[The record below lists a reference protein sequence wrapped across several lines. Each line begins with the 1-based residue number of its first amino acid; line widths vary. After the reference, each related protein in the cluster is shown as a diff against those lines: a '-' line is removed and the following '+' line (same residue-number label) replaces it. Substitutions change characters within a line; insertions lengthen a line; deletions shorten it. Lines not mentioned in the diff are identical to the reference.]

1 MANLITIEKQYTVK
15 ANGTT
20 AEGKKAWMVFDKVA
34 ETFLP
39 QYEGGRFT
47 LQAVAKALNE
57 GSLSVEP
64 TVADLAK
71 MAPYNI
77 QADFTE
83 ELSDQEVN
91 AKYDITELLETTE
104 FELHKL
110 NSDDFVFGLEYKETE
125 PKAWKEMNKETTEY
139 LNLLKAVKNTVV
151 TPEVAEPTAEIPEE
165 PTATPDPQAPR
176 LIAYMRISTNK
187 EEQKFDRQ
195 ETQLKDIG
203 CTEFYADRIS
213 GAKRERPQLDAMID
227 SLQAG
232 DTVYIL
238 SIDRLSRSTKD
249 LLEIVE
255 TIKAKGAFLK
265 SINDSWLDTTSDNPM
280 SDFLLTVMGALG
292 QMERAMITKRV
303 QEGVDVAKR
312 KGVKLGRPTAN
323 RNKVAYAL
331 ELYDAGK
338 HTVNEIVDI
347 TGISRATLFRKV
359 KAREEAESNA

>member
-1 MANLITIEKQYTVK
+1 MRYMVKLYTIEKQYTVK
-15 ANGTT
+15 ANGTNE
-20 AEGKKAWMVFDKVA
+20 EGKKIWMVFDKVN

-39 QYEGGRFT
+39 QFTGGRFA
-47 LQAVAKALNE
+47 LQGVVNDLN
-57 GSLSVEP
+57 GGILSPEP
-64 TVADLAK
+64 TVAELAK
-71 MAPYNI
+71 LAPYNI

-83 ELSDQEVN
+83 GMTDHEINSELDIQELINN
-91 AKYDITELLETTE
+91 AD

-110 NSDDFVFGLEYKETE
+110 NSDDFVFGLEYKEE
-125 PKAWKEMNKETTEY
+125 HPEAWKAMHKETTAY
-139 LNLLKAVKNTVV
+139 INLLKAVKNAVV
-151 TPEVAEPTAEIPEE
+151 ETEVVEEVTEVAEE
-165 PTATPDPQAPR
+165 PASTGR

-195 ETQLKDIG
+195 ETQLKDAG

-213 GAKRERPQLDAMID
+213 GAKRERPELNKMLD

-255 TIKAKGAFLK
+255 LIKSKGAFLK

-303 QEGVDVAKR
+303 QEGIDVAKR
-312 KGVKLGRPTAN
+312 KGVKLGRPKAN
-323 RNKVAYAL
+323 SNKVQYAL
-331 ELYDAGK
+331 ELYDAGE
-338 HTVNEIVDI
+338 HTINQIVDI

-359 KAREEAESNA
+359 KEREQADQDY

>member
-1 MANLITIEKQYTVK
+1 MVKLYTIEKQYTVK

-20 AEGKKAWMVFDKVA
+20 AEGKKLWQVFDKVN

-39 QYEGGRFT
+39 QFEGGRFT
-47 LQAVAKALNE
+47 LQRVAHDLNE
-57 GSLSVEP
+57 GIIKIEEPAEEVTKVAEESTEATEHTEHTEP
-64 TVADLAK
+64 T
-71 MAPYNI
+71 
-77 QADFTE
+77 T
-83 ELSDQEVN
+83 
-91 AKYDITELLETTE
+91 
-104 FELHKL
+104 
-110 NSDDFVFGLEYKETE
+110 
-125 PKAWKEMNKETTEY
+125 
-139 LNLLKAVKNTVV
+139 
-151 TPEVAEPTAEIPEE
+151 
-165 PTATPDPQAPR
+165 APR

-195 ETQLKDIG
+195 EAQLKDVG

-213 GAKRERPQLDAMID
+213 GAKRERPELDAMLD

-232 DTVYIL
+232 DTVYLL

-255 TIKAKGAFLK
+255 TIKSKGAYLK

-323 RNKVAYAL
+323 KNKVAYAL
-331 ELYDAGK
+331 ELYDAGC
-338 HTVNEIVDI
+338 HTINQIVDI

-359 KAREEAESNA
+359 KAREEADLNG